1 MIDYEGIIKNL
12 QSNKIIELM
21 EKLGNDDYKE
31 TDNYIIFNT
40 ICHNEDASDA
50 SKKLYYYKDS
60 HSFYCYT
67 ECGSMSIFKFLK
79 NYYETRGI
87 DYDWYTDIFQV
98 IKDCSSYS
106 GLNFKKPTYT
116 SIKEKYQKANQLIE
130 LPEYDKKVLGSFVKR
145 YPVEWLDD
153 GISKE
158 AMDKFNILYSIS
170 QNKIV
175 IPHYDTGGRLVGIR
189 GRALNEYEVEMFG
202 KYMPLQVEGKWYSHP
217 LSLNLYGLDKTKEN
231 IKRTG
236 VCFLVESEKS
246 VLQMESF
253 SFPNAS
259 AAVCGSNLN
268 KFALKRLLKEAQP
281 REIVICFDKEE
292 KQGEDKYFNKL
303 YSLGK
308 KYLNYCNFSFLYD
321 RQGLLKM
328 KDSPTDQGE
337 EIFRKLLDRKVII
350 K

>member
-31 TDNYIIFNT
+31 TDSYIIFNT

-175 IPHYDTGGRLVGIR
+175 IPHYDTSGRLVGIR

-202 KYMPLQVEGKWYSHP
+202 KYMPLQIEGKWYSHP

-231 IKRTG
+231 IKKTG

-253 SFPNAS
+253 SFPNTS